1 MFKKLFGK
9 DKLDDKMIG
18 QINELFLSNYKKYHY
33 DSLINYNGL
42 RKLLSDA
49 TFDCVLLVEEDKV
62 CGFAGFYLKSKEN
75 DVIQQYLLAHLLVD
89 ATSRGKGYGKLL
101 EDSRL
106 EVIENIKREKVIYA
120 SCVEKPMNSINMK
133 LGRGFFIS
141 GFRYR
146 YRNGSGQRENAL
158 VLTKVKK
165 KENIIC
171 RISTQSEMTKRILKA
186 GNDSIEF
193 VDNYNDKSLGCYN
206 VVVNRDENSNRTIYE
221 VEYNQK
227 GHLLSELVFEDNES
241 SRGYTSIY
249 VRPSIVGFCKV
260 DEYLIQHYFYPI
272 CYLPYVYDYY
282 GVLEYQ
288 YLPDG
293 INKVIMDKNVS
304 SEGRNFLKYIA
315 GKEEI
320 Y

>member
-1 MFKKLFGK
+1 MLKTLLGK
-9 DKLDDKMIG
+9 DKLDDKMIE
-18 QINELFLSNYKKYHY
+18 QVNELFLSNYEKYHY
-33 DSLINYNGL
+33 NNLINYNGL
-42 RKLLSDA
+42 RKLLSDT

-75 DVIQQYLLAHLLVD
+75 DTIQQYLLAHLLVD
-89 ATSRGKGYGKLL
+89 VASRGKGYGKLL

-106 EVIENIKREKVIYA
+106 DIIENIKREKVIYA

-146 YRNGSGQRENAL
+146 YRKGGGQRENSL

-165 KENIIC
+165 EKNIIC
-171 RISTQSEMTKRILKA
+171 RISTQSDMTKRILKV

-193 VDNYNDKSLGCYN
+193 GDKYNDKSLDCYN
-206 VVVNRDENSNRTIYE
+206 MVVNRDNNSDRTVCEID
-221 VEYNQK
+221 YNK
-227 GHLLSELVFEDNES
+227 EGNLLSKLISENNKS
-241 SRGYTSIY
+241 SKGYTSIY

-260 DEYLIQHYFYPI
+260 DEYLIQHNFYPI

-293 INKVIMDKNVS
+293 IDKVILDKNVS
-304 SEGRNFLKYIA
+304 SEGKNFLKYIA
-315 GKEEI
+315 GKDEM